1 MYRFAISKQKYVFFR
16 IIKTMKELFSLN
28 KYLYKYRFRMLLG
41 VIFIVLSNWF
51 GVFPAQV
58 IRLAFDLVKEQISL
72 YNYLNGFER
81 QSIFYNSFITIVLLF
96 GFIVFM
102 VAVIKGIF
110 MFFMR
115 QTIIVMSRLVEYD
128 MKNDIYEHY
137 QLLNL
142 SFYRKNNT
150 GDLMNRVSEDVGRV
164 RMYIGPAI
172 MYTLNLLVLF
182 VLVIS
187 TMISVNPKLTL
198 FAVLPMPLLFIAI
211 YYVQNIINVKSEKI
225 QAQLSTLSNSIQ
237 ENFSGIRVIKA
248 YVRESEIINKFNSE
262 SEEYRKKSMALINVQ
277 AVFFPTVLALIG
289 ISTLLTIYVGGK
301 EVIAGNITAGNIAE
315 FIIYV
320 NMLTWPV
327 TSVGWVTS
335 LVQRA
340 SASQKRINEFLTI
353 QPEIHNDTTLKPIEI
368 NGDIE
373 FKNVNFTYPDTG
385 IKALNNVSFEI
396 KAGQTLAI
404 TGRTGS
410 GKSSIANL
418 LFRMYDL
425 DSGFIKID
433 NIEIQNHQLYS
444 LRKQM
449 AMVPQEVFLFSD
461 SIRNNIAFGIDNI
474 TDNEV
479 IDASKKAV
487 IYDNIMSFD
496 KAFETMVGERGV
508 TLSGGQKQRVSI
520 ARAIIKKPK
529 ILVFDDALSAVD
541 TKTEEAIL
549 KQLKEIMKQRTSV
562 IISHR
567 VSTIKHADLILYMED
582 GEIVEKGT
590 HEELLALQKAYSSLY
605 QMQLLEEE
613 TIENVN

>member
-1 MYRFAISKQKYVFFR
+1 
-16 IIKTMKELFSLN
+16 MKELFSLN

-58 IRLAFDLVKEQISL
+58 IRLAFDLIKEQISL
-72 YNYLNGFER
+72 YNYLHGFER
-81 QSIFYNSFITIVLLF
+81 QELFYKAFIGIVLLF

-115 QTIIVMSRLVEYD
+115 QTIIVVSRLIEYD
-128 MKNDIYEHY
+128 MKNDIYDHY
-137 QLLNL
+137 QVLNL

-172 MYTLNLLVLF
+172 MYTLNLIVLF
-182 VLVIS
+182 ILVIS
-187 TMISVNPKLTL
+187 TMISINPKLTF
-198 FAVLPMPLLFIAI
+198 FAVLPMPFLFVAI
-211 YYVQNIINVKSEKI
+211 YFVQNLINSKSEEI
-225 QAQLSTLSNSIQ
+225 QAQLSTLSSTIQ
-237 ENFSGIRVIKA
+237 ESFSGIRVIKA
-248 YVRESEIINKFNSE
+248 YVREHEIKSKFELESE
-262 SEEYRKKSMALINVQ
+262 SYRHKMMGLVNIQ

-289 ISTLLTIYVGGK
+289 ISTLLTVYIGGK
-301 EVIAGNITAGNIAE
+301 EVISGYITAGNIAE

-353 QPEIHNDTTLKPIEI
+353 QPEIHNDLSKPDIEI
-368 NGDIE
+368 KGDIS
-373 FKNVNFTYPDTG
+373 FKNVSFIYADTG
-385 IKALNNVSFEI
+385 IKALDDVSFEI

-410 GKSSIANL
+410 GKSTIANL
-418 LFRMYDL
+418 LFRMYDV
-425 DSGFIKID
+425 DHGAIEID
-433 NIEIQNHQLYS
+433 NMDLKDHKLFNV
-444 LRKQM
+444 RKQM
-449 AMVPQEVFLFSD
+449 SMVPQEVFLFSD
-461 SIRNNIAFGIDNI
+461 TIKNNIAFGVDKYQ
-474 TDNEV
+474 DEEV
-479 IDASKKAV
+479 IEASKKAV
-487 IYDNIMSFD
+487 VYDNIIQFEKGFD
-496 KAFETMVGERGV
+496 TLVGERGI

-520 ARAIIKKPK
+520 ARAIIKEPK

-549 KQLKEIMKQRTSV
+549 VQLKSIMNNRTSV

-567 VSTIKHADLILYMED
+567 ISTVKHADLILYMED
-582 GEIVEKGT
+582 GKIIEKGT
-590 HEELLALQKAYSSLY
+590 HEELITLKKAYAELY
-605 QMQLLEEE
+605 QKQLLEEE
-613 TIENVN
+613 SVENVDF